1 MFSLVSQQARWT
13 LQRSLSAEVSSDG
26 ISGEAGGSS
35 SLSRRSAL
43 GRAAAGSATAAW
55 AALAAG
61 SAPPAAQAV
70 GPVNMELKDLTYE
83 TAECPPSLKAGRIGG
98 AFGGGASKE
107 VTQQCVKVTA
117 TAINPTKS
125 PLKECA
131 VFGFVLDEA
140 VSGSEPCWL
149 SLPFLYCLLLCSPV
163 RDVLVKLQDDIS
175 DGSTIVFAPFSRRLF
190 AS

>member
-1 MFSLVSQQARWT
+1 MSRQARWT
-13 LQRSLSAEVSSDG
+13 AQRSLFVEASSDG
-26 ISGEAGGSS
+26 TSGEADSRVS
-35 SLSRRSAL
+35 ISRRSAL

-61 SAPPAAQAV
+61 SAPQVAQAV
-70 GPVNMELKDLTYE
+70 GPVNMELNDWTYE
-83 TAECPPSLKAGRIGG
+83 TAECPPALKAGRIGG
-98 AFGGGASKE
+98 AFGGAASKE

-140 VSGSEPCWL
+140 VSRVGASVY
-149 SLPFLYCLLLCSPV
+149 FL
-163 RDVLVKLQDDIS
+163 LV
-175 DGSTIVFAPFSRRLF
+175 F
-190 AS
+190 